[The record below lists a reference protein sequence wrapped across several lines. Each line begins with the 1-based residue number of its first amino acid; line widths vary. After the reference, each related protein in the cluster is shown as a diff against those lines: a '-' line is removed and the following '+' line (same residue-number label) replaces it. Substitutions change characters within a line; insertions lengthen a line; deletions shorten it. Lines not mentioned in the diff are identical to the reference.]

1 MGLYYVRI
9 YSRMKRRS
17 NLDWVQLFALTAACH
32 IRAPRYIFLDDI
44 GPFTFAFT
52 CAIFNF

>member
-9 YSRMKRRS
+9 YSRMKRSS

-32 IRAPRYIFLDDI
+32 IRAPRDIFLDDI